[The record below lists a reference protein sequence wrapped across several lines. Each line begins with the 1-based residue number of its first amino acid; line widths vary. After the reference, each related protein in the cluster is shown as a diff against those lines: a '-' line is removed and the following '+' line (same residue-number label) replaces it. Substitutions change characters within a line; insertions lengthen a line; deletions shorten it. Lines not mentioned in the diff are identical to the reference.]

1 MKEKARSDR
10 EVCISIGKIEGEA
23 QVTSNDTGWSEE
35 EKERMRQAG
44 YDDMDII
51 REWYS
56 LAMPFIFKR
65 AARVFAMKIR
75 AARFHIVQLR
85 CLSYFFPCQTSKK
98 YPWAGYGRHT
108 I

>member
-44 YDDMDII
+44 YDDMNGK
-51 REWYS
+51 YGNS
-56 LAMPFIFKR
+56 LGA
-65 AARVFAMKIR
+65 V
-75 AARFHIVQLR
+75 VE
-85 CLSYFFPCQTSKK
+85 SDEE
-98 YPWAGYGRHT
+98 
-108 I
+108 

>member
-10 EVCISIGKIEGEA
+10 EVCISIGNIEGEA

-56 LAMPFIFKR
+56 
-65 AARVFAMKIR
+65 
-75 AARFHIVQLR
+75 
-85 CLSYFFPCQTSKK
+85 
-98 YPWAGYGRHT
+98 
-108 I
+108 

>member
-51 REWYS
+51 REGI
-56 LAMPFIFKR
+56 AE
-65 AARVFAMKIR
+65 
-75 AARFHIVQLR
+75 Q
-85 CLSYFFPCQTSKK
+85 CLSYLN
-98 YPWAGYGRHT
+98 GRHEFLP
-108 I
+108 

>member
-1 MKEKARSDR
+1 MDYATHNRKEARRKYEREGQVDR

-56 LAMPFIFKR
+56 
-65 AARVFAMKIR
+65 
-75 AARFHIVQLR
+75 
-85 CLSYFFPCQTSKK
+85 
-98 YPWAGYGRHT
+98 
-108 I
+108 